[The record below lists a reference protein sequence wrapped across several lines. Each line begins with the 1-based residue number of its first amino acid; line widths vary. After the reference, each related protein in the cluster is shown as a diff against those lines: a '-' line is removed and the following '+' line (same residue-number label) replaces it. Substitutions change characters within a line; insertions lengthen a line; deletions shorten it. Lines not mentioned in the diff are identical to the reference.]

1 MVNQKIVSQARPI
14 RDSIDQK
21 LFNAVCSRSLVY
33 NTCWEDPAVDRKA
46 LRIQPD
52 DRMLVITSAG
62 CNVLD
67 YALLGPNRIF
77 AVDANPRQS
86 ALLEL
91 KIAGI
96 RHLEFEDFFAV
107 FGQGHHANFHSIY
120 HHALRPHL
128 GEFARGYWDEREH
141 WFRGRSGE
149 NGFYFYGLSGWVAR
163 GFRGYLG
170 MRKALRNAIGA
181 LMEAKDLE
189 EQRRIYDKEVQSLLW
204 TRDVNWILSRQ
215 ATMTMLGVPH
225 PQRKEVQRQHR
236 DGVAGFVREAIEYV
250 FRSLPVRTNYF
261 WTLYLRG
268 HYLRDCC
275 PEYLREPR
283 FNELKKGL
291 VDGIEVHTSTVTDFL
306 CSGDRRIS
314 KFVLL
319 DHMDWMSSAYPEA
332 LQEEWLAIAKSASP
346 GARVIFRSAHR
357 NPAYLDKVIIEG
369 RPMKEHL
376 RFHDGLALALE
387 PLDRVH
393 TYAGFHIADMPA

>member
-1 MVNQKIVSQARPI
+1 MALRTNTL

-21 LFNAVCSRSLVY
+21 IFNAVCSRSLVY
-33 NTCWEDPAVDRKA
+33 NACWEDPAVDRKA

-67 YALLGPNRIF
+67 YALLGPERIF

-96 RHLEFEDFFAV
+96 RHLEFEDFFAL
-107 FGQGHHANFHSIY
+107 FGQGHHANFRSLY
-120 HHALRPHL
+120 QKALRPHL
-128 GEFARGYWDEREH
+128 GEFARGYWDERGH
-141 WFRGRSGE
+141 WFGGRDRGT
-149 NGFYFYGLSGWVAR
+149 GFYYYGLSGCVAR

-170 MRKALRNAIGA
+170 LRNALRGAIGA
-181 LMEAKDLE
+181 LLEAKDLE
-189 EQRRIYDKEVQSLLW
+189 EQRRIYDREVQSLLW

-215 ATMTMLGVPH
+215 STMTMLGVPH
-225 PQRKEVQRQHR
+225 PQRKEVQRQHTG
-236 DGVAGFVREAIEYV
+236 GVAGFVREAIEYV

-268 HYLRDCC
+268 HYLPECC
-275 PEYLREPR
+275 PEYLRPAN
-283 FNELKKGL
+283 FTALKKGL
-291 VDGIEVHTSTVTDFL
+291 VNSIDVHTSTVTDFL
-306 CSGDRRIS
+306 KSGDHQVS

-319 DHMDWMSSAYPEA
+319 DHMDWMSSFHPEA
-332 LQEEWLAIAKSASP
+332 LQEEWYAIVASAAP
-346 GARVIFRSAHR
+346 GARIIFRSAHR
-357 NPAYLDKVIIEG
+357 HPGYLEQVRIG
-369 RPMKEHL
+369 HRPLLEAL

>member
-1 MVNQKIVSQARPI
+1 MIQTSTL

-21 LFNAVCSRSLVY
+21 IFNAVCARSLVY
-33 NTCWEDPAVDRKA
+33 NACWEDPAVDRKA
-46 LRIQPD
+46 LRIRAD

-67 YALLGPNRIF
+67 YALLGPERIF

-96 RHLEFEDFFAV
+96 RHLEFEDFFAL
-107 FGQGHHANFHSIY
+107 FGKGHHAKFAALY
-120 HHALRPHL
+120 QQALRPHL
-128 GEFARGYWDEREH
+128 GEFARGYWDERGH
-141 WFRGRSGE
+141 WFGGSNGKT
-149 NGFYFYGLSGWVAR
+149 GFYYYGLSGCVAR
-163 GFRGYLG
+163 GFRAYLG
-170 MRKALRNAIGA
+170 LRKALRGAIGA
-181 LMEAKDLE
+181 LLEAKDLE
-189 EQRRIYDKEVQSLLW
+189 EQCRIYDLEVQSLLW

-225 PQRKEVQRQHR
+225 PQRKEVERQHLG
-236 DGVAGFVREAIEYV
+236 GVAGFVREAIEYV

-261 WTLYLRG
+261 WSLYLRG
-268 HYLRDCC
+268 HYLPDCC
-275 PEYLREPR
+275 PEYLRPAN
-283 FNELKKGL
+283 FDALKKGL
-291 VDGIEVHTSTVTDFL
+291 VDSIDVQTTTVTGFL
-306 CSGDRRIS
+306 QGGERRIS

-319 DHMDWMSSAYPEA
+319 DHMDWMSSYYPDA
-332 LQEEWLAIAKSASP
+332 LQEEWNAIVGGAAP
-346 GARVIFRSAHR
+346 GARIIFRSAHR
-357 NPAYLDKVIIEG
+357 HPGYLDRILIAG
-369 RPMKEHL
+369 RPLKEEL

>member
-1 MVNQKIVSQARPI
+1 MSRQTVKKKSTLSEN
-14 RDSIDQK
+14 IDRQ
-21 LFNAVCSRSLVY
+21 LFNAVYSRSLVY
-33 NTCWEDPAVDRKA
+33 NACWEDPAVDRKA
-46 LRIQPD
+46 LKIQST

-67 YALLGPNRIF
+67 YALLGPERIF

-96 RHLEFEDFFAV
+96 RHLEFEDFFAL
-107 FGQGHHANFHSIY
+107 FGKGNHARFDAIY
-120 HHALRPHL
+120 QKALRPHL
-128 GEFARGYWDEREH
+128 GGFARDYWDERGH
-141 WFRGRSGE
+141 WFGGRQRE
-149 NGFYFYGLSGWVAR
+149 TGFYFHGLAGLFAR

-170 MRKALRNAIGA
+170 MRKSLRNAIGA
-181 LMEAKDLE
+181 LLEARDLD
-189 EQRRIYDKEVQSLLW
+189 EQRRIYDLEVKSLLW

-215 ATMTMLGVPH
+215 ATMTLLGVPH
-225 PQRKEVQRQHR
+225 AQRKEVLRQHLG
-236 DGVAGFVREAIEYV
+236 GVAGFVREAIEYV

-268 HYLRDCC
+268 HYLPDCC
-275 PEYLREPR
+275 PEYLYPAN
-283 FNELKKGL
+283 FAALKNGL
-291 VDGIEVHTSTVTDFL
+291 VDSIDIHSSTVTDFL
-306 CSGDRRIS
+306 RSGNRKIS

-319 DHMDWMSSAYPEA
+319 DHMDWMSAAHPEA
-332 LQEEWLAIAKSASP
+332 LQEEWHAIVEAATP
-346 GARVIFRSAHR
+346 GARIIFRSAHR
-357 NPAYLDKVIIEG
+357 HPRYLEKVRIGHRSLMDE
-369 RPMKEHL
+369 L